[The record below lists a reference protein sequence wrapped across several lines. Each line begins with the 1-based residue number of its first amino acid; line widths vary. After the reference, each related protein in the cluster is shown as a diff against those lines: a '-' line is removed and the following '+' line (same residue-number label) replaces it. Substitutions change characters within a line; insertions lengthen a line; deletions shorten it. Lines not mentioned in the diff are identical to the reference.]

1 MKSKH
6 LCLWETITKINNH
19 QIFPWKFKREKSLWG
34 NRGSQTGEKELKIEK
49 LASLLDGWCL
59 WDDLN
64 RRRRRRRGW
73 RIGDG
78 IGEIKG
84 FVQFQVAV
92 FEVGNQRYMR
102 CMKEVLDDGGRPTI
116 SSWYGG
122 ELASGDSTAGIG
134 EKFLL
139 FSHWT
144 VRISPVRVEES
155 FGSLFHNY
163 YFV

>member
-1 MKSKH
+1 
-6 LCLWETITKINNH
+6 
-19 QIFPWKFKREKSLWG
+19 
-34 NRGSQTGEKELKIEK
+34 LKIEK

-78 IGEIKG
+78 TGEIEG

-102 CMKEVLDDGGRPTI
+102 CMKEVLDDGGRSTI
-116 SSWYGG
+116 SS
-122 ELASGDSTAGIG
+122 
-134 EKFLL
+134 
-139 FSHWT
+139 
-144 VRISPVRVEES
+144 
-155 FGSLFHNY
+155 
-163 YFV
+163 